1 MRSLGRGGN
10 LVCWSD
16 GNDRKFAHSAG
27 KDDAAVEMFDIL
39 APMLMVAGAITVV
52 ALVYLLF
59 ATLKDR
65 SARKREEELE
75 NGYRSGNLR

>member
-1 MRSLGRGGN
+1 M
-10 LVCWSD
+10 
-16 GNDRKFAHSAG
+16 
-27 KDDAAVEMFDIL
+27 EMFDIL
-39 APMLMVAGAITVV
+39 APMLMVAGAIIVV